1 MLVHL
6 IFGCAVWMLVLFLS
20 LWGWGSLLSNVFGG
34 IRSESL
40 AMAAFFSLLT
50 AGFFTTAYA
59 LFFTG
64 AYLVMPYYEIIITA
78 G

>member
-6 IFGCAVWMLVLFLS
+6 FFGCAVWVLVLFLS
-20 LWGWGSLLSNVFGG
+20 LWGWATILGLAWEIRNDALSF
-34 IRSESL
+34 
-40 AMAAFFSLLT
+40 AATGCTVLT
-50 AGFFTTAYA
+50 GFMTTAFA